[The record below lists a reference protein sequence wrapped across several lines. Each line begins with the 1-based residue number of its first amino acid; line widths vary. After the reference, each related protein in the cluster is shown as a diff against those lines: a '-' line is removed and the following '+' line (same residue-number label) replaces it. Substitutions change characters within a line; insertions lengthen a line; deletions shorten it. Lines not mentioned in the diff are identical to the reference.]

1 MNALCC
7 HWVGGGGEGVID
19 SRFEVVSCKCECV
32 VLSLG
37 WGGGGDRLSF
47 RGSVLQMRMRCVD
60 TRFGGVGGGWFG

>member
-1 MNALCC
+1 M
-7 HWVGGGGEGVID
+7 ID